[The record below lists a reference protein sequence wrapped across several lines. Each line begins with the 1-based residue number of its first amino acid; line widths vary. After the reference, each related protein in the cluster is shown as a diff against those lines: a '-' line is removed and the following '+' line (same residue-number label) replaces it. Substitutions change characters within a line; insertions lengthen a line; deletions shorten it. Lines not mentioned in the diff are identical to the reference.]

1 MKQKHQA
8 FIKLYLGRDMHYH
21 GNATKC
27 YKKVFDSD
35 NERVSQTSGS
45 RLTRQPDIAAAIKR
59 YREKAADD
67 LGIDARFVLEQSVRI
82 YDRAMG
88 DEGVEV
94 DLLTTLKD
102 GSQVLV
108 PFERREHHPAI
119 AVKAL
124 ELIGKHT
131 SIQAFQ
137 DNVEVTHTHRLELAL
152 AAKQKQVEAR
162 AVGTTI
168 EGECIEICNDDAPAP
183 APARPAVEEEKKRV
197 HAAGGQSEERI
208 APGKT
213 SSAARAATAE

>member
-1 MKQKHQA
+1 MMNVKQQA
-8 FIKLYLGRDMHYH
+8 FLKLYLGRAAHYH

-27 YKKVFDSD
+27 YVKTYDCT
-35 NERVSQTSGS
+35 NERVAQTSGS
-45 RLTRQPDIAAAIKR
+45 RLLKQPDIAGAVKR

-67 LGIDARFVLEQSVRI
+67 LGIDARFVLEQSVRV

-88 DEGVEV
+88 DEPIEV
-94 DLLTTLKD
+94 DHINSKGAVIT
-102 GSQVLV
+102 SEV
-108 PFERREHHPAI
+108 REHHPAI

-152 AAKQKQVEAR
+152 AKKQKQVEDKAS
-162 AVGTTI
+162 ANTII
-168 EGECIEICNDDAPAP
+168 EGECVEIRNESSPAP
-183 APARPAVEEEKKRV
+183 GGQKEEKKRV
-197 HAAGGQSEERI
+197 HDQGGQNSTSI

-213 SSAARAATAE
+213 SSRPDAATAD